1 MRKFLFV
8 LYIIAVCVLCF
19 ADAPDMPEVDK
30 FILGI
35 PMDKI
40 AHFLM
45 FSPFPVLAYYS
56 FERLGGNTDHNVRFA
71 LLTFLA
77 GELFALMTETV
88 QYFLPTRSMDLSDF
102 LADTIGITLCTA
114 AMAIYCN
121 LRRK

>member
-45 FSPFPVLAYYS
+45 FAPFPVLAYYS

-77 GELFALMTETV
+77 GELFAMMTETV